1 MIVENN
7 DKFYHQK
14 HHHEN
19 ETNSSWEPPPKKK
32 KKKEKKRKKEN
43 ERWEEKKKKKIQVE
57 LSELVWWIK
66 MWITGERIGNYHC
79 RTHILMDP
87 HNKNFVAKNNL
98 I

>member
-1 MIVENN
+1 MINFTTKNTITKTKPIRAEN
-7 DKFYHQK
+7 HPQK
-14 HHHEN
+14 KR
-19 ETNSSWEPPPKKK
+19 KKK